1 MIIDHRYTQVPAK
14 HRRRRGVAVKVCMF
28 HLMPYRDLPADF
40 ERMYSSAYIDP
51 VWFDVADAD
60 KVGQYYNAT
69 LDEMLHAAKAGLH
82 GLCTNQHHQNVY
94 GFMANPSIMGAVL
107 ARQTNGQNVAI
118 IQLGSTLPSTTPPTR
133 IAEEYAML
141 DCISGGRLVAGMP
154 LGTPMDA
161 NLCYGITPIEH
172 RERYYEAH
180 DLIIKAWQSRETFAW
195 NGKYFKL
202 PMVNLWPR
210 PIQQPYPPV
219 WVPGA
224 GSLSTW
230 DFAAKHDHC
239 YCFLSYYGNKLG
251 KRVMD
256 GFWEFVDKSKL
267 DPNPYRAGFLQLV
280 VVAETDA
287 QAEKDYYKHIRY
299 FYDKSLHILNEYQMI
314 PGNQDYR
321 SLTNSVKNLLPMQ
334 LDLMNSVKNWKYKD
348 FVDNQFVI
356 AGSPA
361 TVRDQLM
368 EAVKKLRVGNLM
380 VLLHIG
386 SMPHELTLKN
396 IDLFSRE
403 VLPHFRNVWDED
415 GWDNKWWPTALRGKT
430 NAENIGRAAREES
443 RVGK

>member
-1 MIIDHRYTQVPAK
+1 MKIS
-14 HRRRRGVAVKVCMF
+14 MF
-28 HLMPYRDLPADF
+28 HLMPYRDLPEDFAQKYHSVWVDPPYCELAD
-40 ERMYSSAYIDP
+40 S
-51 VWFDVADAD
+51 V
-60 KVGQYYNAT
+60 KVGQYYNWT
-69 LDEMLHAAKAGLH
+69 LDELIHAADKGID
-82 GLCTNQHHQNVY
+82 GICVNQHHQNAY
-94 GFMANPSIMGAVL
+94 GFMPSPNLMGSVL
-107 ARQTNGQNVAI
+107 ARATQDLPVAVV
-118 IQLGSTLPSTTPPTR
+118 QMGATLPTSNPPIR
-133 IAEEYAML
+133 IAEEYSMI

-154 LGTPMDA
+154 LGTSQDV
-161 NLCYGITPIEH
+161 NLCYGISPIEQ

-180 DLIIKAWQSRETFAW
+180 DLILKAWTSREIFAW

-210 PIQQPYPPV
+210 PIQQPHPPV
-219 WVPGA
+219 WIPGS

-230 DFAAKHDHC
+230 DFSAKHNHC

-280 VVAETDA
+280 VVAKTDA

-356 AGSPA
+356 GGSPA
-361 TVRDQLM
+361 RLRDQLM

-396 IDLFSRE
+396 IDLFALE
-403 VLPHFRNVWDED
+403 VLPHFRNVWDEG
-415 GWDNKWWPTALRGKT
+415 GWVKKW
-430 NAENIGRAAREES
+430 GRK
-443 RVGK
+443 G